1 MSAPD
6 PASST
11 HDPSSSTH
19 DPARDLVLERLVDVP
34 VELVW
39 KAWTDPEHLKA
50 WFVPKP
56 WKTVECEID
65 LRPGGIFR
73 TVMQDPDGNV
83 YDDGTGGCYLEVQE
97 PHRLVWTSALGP
109 GYRPQPA
116 PDVDDGELQFTAEL
130 TFEAVGEST
139 RYSVRAIHASPKAA
153 QAHEAMGF
161 SGGWSTALDQLVEH
175 MSSAAE
181 R

>member
-1 MSAPD
+1 MTTADSP
-6 PASST
+6 SST
-11 HDPSSSTH
+11 HDPEC
-19 DPARDLVLERLVDVP
+19 DLLLERLVDVP

-83 YDDGTGGCYLEVQE
+83 YDDETGGCYLEVQE

-116 PDVDDGELQFTAEL
+116 PDADSGEFQFTAEL

-139 RYSVRAIHASPKAA
+139 RYSVRAIHASREAA
-153 QAHEAMGF
+153 EAHEQMGF
-161 SGGWSTALDQLVEH
+161 SGGWGTALEQLVEH
-175 MSSAAE
+175 MTQEAG